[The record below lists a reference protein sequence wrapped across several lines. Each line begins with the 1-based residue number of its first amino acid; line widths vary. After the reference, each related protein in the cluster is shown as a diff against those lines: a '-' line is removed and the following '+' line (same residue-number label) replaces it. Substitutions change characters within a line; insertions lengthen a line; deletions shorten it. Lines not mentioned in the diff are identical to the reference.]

1 MMRILTFI
9 LFLLFV
15 AASVEAA
22 DPPPA
27 SAYGRLPNVE
37 SMVISPNGQR
47 IAFIAGNTREER
59 SVVIYSL
66 TGEAPNRIP
75 LNGERGVD
83 VQWLSNDRVAVDIYQ
98 YIERPGGE
106 RSTYNDVRRLIMNV
120 DGAKPVEVRPSVRP
134 SNLLLDDPENV
145 ILVAGTIELDERA
158 RSSTNLYERVDVYKY
173 NILTGRAKR
182 IHAGRQGTTGWV
194 LYPNGEPAIRIDQD
208 TDTDLGD
215 AFRLEAKR
223 TTYYANTGN
232 GWKRIRDIRN
242 EEDPV
247 NYISVAGFREGEDGV
262 YVTGRQND
270 ADKVGLYKMS
280 LETGEVTGPLFEPEN
295 NDLGGVLVDPYSRYI
310 AGYVWTEGERKW
322 VWWDE
327 ELGAIHA
334 QMQNTFR
341 GAEVSLQS
349 WDQSRQ
355 RFIVSANGGP
365 VAHNYYLFDRATNQ
379 LRLIAK
385 AYPEVPDEQVNPV
398 SYVEYEARDGTPIM
412 AYLTLPHDREAKN
425 LPLMVHP
432 HGGPE
437 SRDGP
442 DFEFWRQ
449 FLASRGYA
457 VVQPQFRHSS
467 GFGRAFARLGYG
479 KWGQEM
485 QTDLSDAIRFL
496 ADEGVVDPE
505 RVCIFGWSY
514 GGYAALAGAT
524 ITPEDYVCAVAG
536 APVSDLPRMLK
547 WVDDYRGKNSS
558 AADYWNRAIGSRFSS
573 TDDLKKYSPARRVDQ
588 VRAPIMLIHG
598 DIDLV
603 VPIEQSEIMA
613 GALQAAGK
621 PYEFVRLE
629 GENHNILIGETR
641 IEMMEALERFVME
654 HNPPN

>member
-1 MMRILTFI
+1 MRFFAFFLFSFFI
-9 LFLLFV
+9 S
-15 AASVEAA
+15 AMVEAA

-37 SMVISPNGQR
+37 SMSLSPNGER
-47 IAFIAGNTREER
+47 IAFLAGTTKDER
-59 SVVIYSL
+59 SIVVYSL
-66 TGEAPNRIP
+66 AGEAPNRIP
-75 LNGERGVD
+75 LNGERALG
-83 VQWLSNDRVAVDIYQ
+83 VQWLSDDRISVVVYK
-98 YIERPGGE
+98 YTERPGGE
-106 RSTYNDVRRLIMNV
+106 RATYNDVRRLIMNV
-120 DGAKPVEVRPSVRP
+120 DGTNPVEVSPAVGP

-145 ILVAGTIELDERA
+145 ILIAGTIKLNERA
-158 RSSTNLYERVDVYKY
+158 RSSTELYQRTDIYRFD
-173 NILTGRAKR
+173 ITTGKAKR
-182 IHAGRQGTTGWV
+182 LQAGREGTTGWV
-194 LYPNGEPAIRIDQD
+194 LYPNGDPAIRIDQD
-208 TDTDLGD
+208 FDTDLGD
-215 AFRLEAKR
+215 ALNLEAKR
-223 TTYYANTGN
+223 TTYYANTGS
-232 GWKRIRDIRN
+232 GWKRIYDIVN

-247 NYISVAGFREGEDGV
+247 NFISVAGFRQGEEGV
-262 YVTGRQND
+262 YVMGRQNE
-270 ADKVGLYKMS
+270 ADKIGLYKMS
-280 LETGEVTGPLFEPEN
+280 LETGEITGPIFEPER
-295 NDLGGVLVDPYSRYI
+295 NDIGGALIDPYTQYM
-310 AGYVWTEGERKW
+310 AGYVWTEGKRKR
-322 VWWDE
+322 VWWDD
-327 ELGAIHA
+327 ELKAIHER
-334 QMQNTFR
+334 MQDSFP
-341 GAEVSLQS
+341 GAEVSLSS
-349 WDQSRQ
+349 WDRARQ

-365 VAHNYYLFDRATNQ
+365 VAHNYYLFDRATNNLQ
-379 LRLIAK
+379 LIAK
-385 AYPEVPDEQVNPV
+385 AYPEVPDAQVNPV

-412 AYLTLPHDREAKN
+412 AYLTLPRGRTAEN
-425 LPLMVHP
+425 LPLIVHP

-514 GGYAALAGAT
+514 GGYASLAGAT
-524 ITPEDYVCAVAG
+524 ITPEDYACAVAG

-547 WVDDYRGKNSS
+547 WVDDYRGKNSD
-558 AADYWNRAIGSRFSS
+558 AAQYWNRAIGSRFSS
-573 TDDLKKYSPARRVDQ
+573 DDDLKKYSPARRVDQ

-613 GALQAAGK
+613 DALEAAGK

-629 GENHNILIGETR
+629 GENHNILFGETR
-641 IEMMEALERFVME
+641 VQMMEALERFVLE
-654 HNPPN
+654 HNPPD